1 MVSLNVALLRRGLR
15 IGSQYLLSVRG
26 RRTGAPRSTPVSIA
40 TVDGA
45 RYIVAAFSE
54 ADWVKNA
61 RAADAVTLSRGR
73 VAERVRLVEVPVTER
88 GPILR
93 AFHQQVRGG
102 VRFFGIAD
110 ANEVAAKA
118 DRYPVFRL
126 DSSEVITARGS

>member
-15 IGSQYLLSVRG
+15 IGSQYLLSVPG

-73 VAERVRLVEVPVTER
+73 VVERVRLVEVPVTER

-93 AFHQQVRGG
+93 AFLQQVRGG
-102 VRFFGIAD
+102 GRFFGNAD
-110 ANEVAAKA
+110 PNEVAAKA

-126 DSSEVITARGS
+126 DSSEVIAARGS

>member
-15 IGSQYLLSVRG
+15 SGSQYLLSVPG

-93 AFHQQVRGG
+93 AFLQQVRGG
-102 VRFFGIAD
+102 VRFFGNAD
-110 ANEVAAKA
+110 PNEVAAKA

-126 DSSEVITARGS
+126 DSSEVIAARGS